1 MRWRQG
7 SHSGLQGAVKT
18 RHQMESSAYDII
30 VRPPTPLRSD
40 GEISNSPS
48 IDQCHVVVKV
58 FVKFVST
65 RSCSAAYKAS
75 YSVECSVLWEGI
87 PTQLPYAQWP
97 GSWKEYLAFHVYSFY
112 KCNLIFE
119 RTRIAAVTGNLIQ
132 FHHRRYVSS
141 TTATAI
147 LHTRVKMATHLKV
160 AISFTVLS
168 TKAKPDFKFVL

>member
-1 MRWRQG
+1 
-7 SHSGLQGAVKT
+7 
-18 RHQMESSAYDII
+18 MESSAYDII

-48 IDQCHVVVKV
+48 IDQCQVVVKV

-97 GSWKEYLAFHVYSFY
+97 GSWKEFLAFHVYSFY
-112 KCNLIFE
+112 KYNLTSE
-119 RTRIAAVTGNLIQ
+119 RTRRAAVTRNLIQ
-132 FHHRRYVSS
+132 LHNGRYVSS
-141 TTATAI
+141 TTATTF
-147 LHTRVKMATHLKV
+147 LHGRVKPAT
-160 AISFTVLS
+160 
-168 TKAKPDFKFVL
+168 PQRGNKFHRVVHRNQTRL